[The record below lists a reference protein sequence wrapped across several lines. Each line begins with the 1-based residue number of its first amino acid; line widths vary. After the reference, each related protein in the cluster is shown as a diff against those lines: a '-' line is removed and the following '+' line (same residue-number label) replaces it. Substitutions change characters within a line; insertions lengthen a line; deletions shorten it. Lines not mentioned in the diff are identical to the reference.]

1 MADWLEILLTAVLSF
16 VTLFIIAKLLGKKQV
31 GELDF
36 IDYVV
41 GISIGSIA
49 AEMATNTAD
58 KPFYDYLI
66 SFGVYFILTIIID
79 LLSTKTNA
87 LKKFFKGSPMVIIK
101 DGKIDYRELKK
112 SKLDINDLVGLA
124 REKNYFN
131 FDDIAYGIF
140 ETNGT
145 LSVIPKSNLMPV
157 VSEDL
162 NLHKDKS
169 VLPQNVI
176 VDGEISK
183 FALNFL
189 GKDETWL
196 KNRLEIKNKSDL
208 KNILLAVYNEKDD
221 NFVIH
226 LKKENNCN

>member
-1 MADWLEILLTAVLSF
+1 MDALDILFTSALSF
-16 VTLFIIAKLLGKKQV
+16 VALFFIAKLLGKKQV

-66 SFGVYFILTIIID
+66 SFAVYFLLTIIID
-79 LLSTKTNA
+79 ILSTKTN
-87 LKKFFKGSPMVIIK
+87 LFKKFFKGSPLVIIK
-101 DGKIDYRELKK
+101 DGKIDYEQLKK
-112 SKLDINDLVGLA
+112 SKLDINDIISLA

-140 ETNGT
+140 ETDGT
-145 LSVIPKSNLMPV
+145 LSVLPKSNLKPI

-162 NLHKDKS
+162 NLHKSKTT
-169 VLPQNVI
+169 LPQNVV
-176 VDGEISK
+176 VDGQISK
-183 FALNFL
+183 FALKFL
-189 GKDETWL
+189 EKDTDWL
-196 KNRLEIKNKSDL
+196 YERLKIKSKKDL
-208 KNILLAVYNEKDD
+208 KNILLAVYSIENDS
-221 NFVIH
+221 FVIH
-226 LKKENNCN
+226 LKK

>member
-1 MADWLEILLTAVLSF
+1 MNALDILFTSALSF
-16 VTLFIIAKLLGKKQV
+16 VALFIIAKLLGKKQV

-66 SFGVYFILTIIID
+66 SFAVYFLLTLIID
-79 LLSTKTNA
+79 ILSTKTNL
-87 LKKFFKGSPMVIIK
+87 LKKFFKGAPLVIIK
-101 DGKIDYRELKK
+101 DGKIDYEQLKK
-112 SKLDINDLVGLA
+112 SKLDINDIISLA

-145 LSVIPKSNLMPV
+145 LSILPKSNLQPL

-162 NLHKDKS
+162 NLHKPKTT
-169 VLPQNVI
+169 LPQNVI
-176 VDGEISK
+176 VDGQVSK
-183 FALNFL
+183 FALKFL
-189 GKDETWL
+189 EKDTTWL
-196 KNRLEIKNKSDL
+196 YDRLNIKTKNDL
-208 KNILLAVYNEKDD
+208 KNILLAVYNIDED

-226 LKKENNCN
+226 LKK